1 MTDNQRRVDVIIV
14 GGGLVATPLARAL
27 CVHGL
32 ETAVVDTADLSTTLT
47 PAFDGR
53 CSAIAA
59 AAAKLFQAIGV
70 WDQLAEVAQPIRD
83 IRVELVVFDR
93 QRIPLLGTSAATD
106 PDRLPQGGIAN
117 FHFQLK
123 DFSQEIKN
131 YYLHANWT
139 FDESV

>member
-1 MTDNQRRVDVIIV
+1 MGIESFPEIQNFQKLPKEVIVKGANTRFDPANGAELRGIV
-14 GGGLVATPLARAL
+14 
-27 CVHGL
+27 
-32 ETAVVDTADLSTTLT
+32 
-47 PAFDGR
+47 
-53 CSAIAA
+53 INN
-59 AAAKLFQAIGV
+59 IG
-70 WDQLAEVAQPIRD
+70 QPIRD